1 MTTRLFFIL
10 FIFPNYLFTQSPA
23 PTFETFKGIVYKIP
37 REELHSRY
45 GYSNK
50 VLSYEM
56 VDSVE
61 WEQLYF
67 PDNDIDSIP
76 FPEVSLRKE
85 FAILFTST
93 MHISKPGT
101 YGFALNSDDGSILW
115 IGDKKVIDNDQ
126 PHKIRAKTGKYFLKE
141 GSYPIKIWY
150 FQAYLTRYGLEFSSR
165 FLSSAKETRAIGT
178 PQTIVLNNEALYFP
192 SNRYKIDTKGIAR
205 LKKLASQL
213 PDSGLQKI
221 TIIGHTD
228 AIGTATD
235 NLLLSTNRAIA
246 VSKELKSLLTQTN
259 IQFSVMGKGEQQP
272 ITSNETEE
280 GRQQNRRVEIII
292 E

>member
-1 MTTRLFFIL
+1 
-10 FIFPNYLFTQSPA
+10 
-23 PTFETFKGIVYKIP
+23 
-37 REELHSRY
+37 
-45 GYSNK
+45 
-50 VLSYEM
+50 
-56 VDSVE
+56 
-61 WEQLYF
+61 
-67 PDNDIDSIP
+67 
-76 FPEVSLRKE
+76 
-85 FAILFTST
+85 
-93 MHISKPGT
+93 MHISKAGT

-115 IGDKKVIDNDQ
+115 IGDKKVIDNDR

-141 GSYPIKIWY
+141 GSYPIKVWY

-165 FLSSAKETRAIGT
+165 FLSSAKEIRAIRT

-192 SNRYKIDTKGIAR
+192 SNSYKIDIKGITT
-205 LKKLASQL
+205 LQKLANQIS
-213 PDSGLQKI
+213 DSGVQKI

-228 AIGTATD
+228 AIGTAAD

-246 VSKELKSLLTQTN
+246 VSKELRRLLSQAG

-272 ITSNETEE
+272 LTSNETEE